1 MTWMEARWWIEGRM
15 QAGTVD
21 VYALLGVLRE
31 VEWWWQWLAKL
42 EAEREVV

>member
-1 MTWMEARWWIEGRM
+1 MTWEEARWWIPGRM

-21 VYALLGVLRE
+21 VYALLGVLRVVMAE
-31 VEWWWQWLAKL
+31 VERLAKL

>member
-21 VYALLGVLRE
+21 VYALLGVLRVVMAE
-31 VEWWWQWLAKL
+31 VEGLAKL